1 MTACIARD
9 RAQSFALRDITHI
22 VRERPCPV
30 ERGGP
35 EIFGFP
41 RDDVARAVAHATADA
56 FDRFIDEHAL
66 SRLGFHAREVV
77 AALALAFE
85 LALCLRP
92 LVEESRHVR
101 DEILHDRQIV
111 QRSDFEAV
119 VLKSE
124 KPVLVDFWAAWCGP
138 CRMIAPIVEQI
149 HGELG
154 DKVTVMKMDIDEN
167 PATPNRLGIMSIPTV
182 IIFKDG
188 KAAER
193 TVGYRPNMKG
203 DLKAKLEALI

>member
-1 MTACIARD
+1 MGNI
-9 RAQSFALRDITHI
+9 
-22 VRERPCPV
+22 
-30 ERGGP
+30 
-35 EIFGFP
+35 
-41 RDDVARAVAHATADA
+41 
-56 FDRFIDEHAL
+56 
-66 SRLGFHAREVV
+66 
-77 AALALAFE
+77 
-85 LALCLRP
+85 
-92 LVEESRHVR
+92 
-101 DEILHDRQIV
+101 
-111 QRSDFEAV
+111 EAV
-119 VLKSE
+119 TDTSFEDSVLKAD

-154 DKVTVMKMDIDEN
+154 DKVKVVKMDIDEN
-167 PATPNRLGIMSIPTV
+167 PSTPMRLGIMSIPTV